1 MPTTSSMKLPKPS
14 SDEEFE
20 KMCMDVLNVVY
31 PCTFQRYGRKGQ
43 HQSGIDIVYSINQA
57 PYIVAQCKN
66 YLSNDYLKF
75 IRQIKTDIASAQN
88 ASITIQ
94 TFIVMT
100 SLDPDTETQNAI
112 LSMETPFVV
121 KLMFWEDIEAVLG
134 QNTTILRK
142 YYPQLLHSTALPLEI
157 QNRLI
162 SDALSLQ
169 EQVSELSC
177 IPMAYTPGYNYSTD
191 RVIYNKCVAVFNVMY
206 ELVQL
211 HNQWYLHLENAH
223 LLMPIQNIIS
233 QIPDFHDES
242 TDGTG
247 TSMICTIQNFLA
259 YFSDVEN
266 KDKFVVCCND
276 IITRTNSI

>member
-20 KMCMDVLNVVY
+20 KMCVDVLNNMY
-31 PCTFQRYGRKGQ
+31 SCTFKRYGRKGQ
-43 HQSGIDIVYSINQA
+43 QQSGIDIVYSTNQA
-57 PYIVAQCKN
+57 PYVVAQCKN
-66 YLSNDYLKF
+66 YLSNDYAKF
-75 IRQIKTDIASAQN
+75 TRQITADIAAAQN
-88 ASITIQ
+88 ASIAIH

-100 SLDPDTETQNAI
+100 SLDSDTETQKVI
-112 LSMETPFVV
+112 LGMQVPFVV
-121 KLMFWEDIEAVLG
+121 NVMFWEDIEAVLC

-191 RVIYNKCVAVFNVMY
+191 RVIYNKCVAVFNVTC

-211 HNQWYLHLENAH
+211 RNQWYLQLENAH
-223 LLMPIQNIIS
+223 LLMPIQNIVN

-242 TDGTG
+242 ADGSG
-247 TSMICTIQNFLA
+247 TSLICTIRNFLA
-259 YFSDVEN
+259 YFSDPVNIDEFIGCCN
-266 KDKFVVCCND
+266 TIIKRTKFV
-276 IITRTNSI
+276 